1 VSGAAL
7 PGAHRIAR
15 LVVKEFLQLRRDP
28 LTLRLAFLAPVL
40 QIVLL
45 GYAATLD
52 VRNIPTVICDL
63 DRSTASR
70 DMVRAVLESGY
81 FVDVGRVDRL
91 DDVIGF
97 LDHGRAVAG
106 LVVPREFGDRID
118 AGGGTAVQAVIDGSN
133 STEATTT
140 IGYLSGIVLDRSIT
154 DAVRRL
160 PPEAFPGR
168 VGPPVEAQMRVW
180 YNEAMESSHFMV
192 PGVIGLVLLVT
203 TMLLTAIAV
212 TREKEIG
219 TMEQILVTPIR
230 PHEFL
235 VGKML
240 PYSLLGFV
248 DVALV
253 LAISRFWFAIPLRG
267 SLWLL
272 FALSG
277 VFLLTTLGAGLFAAA
292 VSTTQQQAMLTC
304 MAFVTPNMLLSGF
317 IFPID
322 NMPVPIQWLT
332 YLMPMRYFLKIIRGI
347 LLKGIG
353 LDILWPQALA
363 LVLFGAGIFLASLAS
378 FRTRTA

>member
-1 VSGAAL
+1 MT
-7 PGAHRIAR
+7 RIAR

-28 LTLRLAFLAPVL
+28 LTLRLVFLAPVL
-40 QIVLL
+40 QLVLL

-52 VRNIPTVICDL
+52 VRNIPTVVCDL

-81 FVDVGRVDRL
+81 FTEVARVDRI
-91 DDVIGF
+91 DDVIAY
-97 LDHGRAVAG
+97 LDRGAAVAG
-106 LVVPREFGDRID
+106 LVLPRRFGERLH
-118 AGGGTAVQAVIDGSN
+118 AGDDTAVQAVIDGSN

-140 IGYLSGIVLDRSIT
+140 IGYLSGIVMNRALE

-168 VGPPVEAQMRVW
+168 VGPPVEAEMRAW

-192 PGVIGLVLLVT
+192 PGVIGLVMLVT
-203 TMLLTAIAV
+203 TMLLTAVAV

-219 TMEQILVTPIR
+219 TIEQILVTPIR
-230 PHEFL
+230 PYEFL
-235 VGKML
+235 VGKLL
-240 PYSLLGFV
+240 PYSLLGFI
-248 DVALV
+248 DVGVV
-253 LAISRFWFAIPLRG
+253 LAIARYWFGIPLRG

-272 FALSG
+272 FGLSG

-292 VSTTQQQAMLTC
+292 VSATQQQAMLTC
-304 MAFVTPNMLLSGF
+304 MAFVMPNMLLSGF
-317 IFPID
+317 IFPIE
-322 NMPVPIQWLT
+322 NMPRVIQWLT
-332 YLMPMRYFLKIIRGI
+332 FLMPMRYFMIIIRGI

-353 LDILWPQALA
+353 LQILWPQAAA
-363 LVLFGAGIFLASLAS
+363 LMAFGVVIFLASLAA